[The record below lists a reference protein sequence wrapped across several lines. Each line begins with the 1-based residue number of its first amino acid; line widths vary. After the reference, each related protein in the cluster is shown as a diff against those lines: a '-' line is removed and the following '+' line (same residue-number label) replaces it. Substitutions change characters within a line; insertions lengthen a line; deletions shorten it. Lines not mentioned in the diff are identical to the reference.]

1 MGQSGILTFSVNKN
15 KIIVFISH
23 GEYTTDL
30 QIYWNLHNLGSKK
43 LYFFLNKF
51 SFVESRRHERLRHL
65 SNKIETRTCQVD
77 KTAAFRQLFKVKK

>member
-1 MGQSGILTFSVNKN
+1 MKSNIICHQHFSRDKNVNQVVTITATLDFRRQKMGQSGILTFSVNKN

-43 LYFFLNKF
+43 LYFFKINF
-51 SFVESRRHERLRHL
+51 L
-65 SNKIETRTCQVD
+65 SWS
-77 KTAAFRQLFKVKK
+77 L